1 MLKKFYDDPYLYQ
14 TIKEVTNFTDE
25 KKIEFIFDK
34 LYGNTWTIAEIEHLM
49 YQVK

>member
-25 KKIEFIFDK
+25 KKIEYIFD
-34 LYGNTWTIAEIEHLM
+34 YIGMDETNTI
-49 YQVK
+49 

>member
-34 LYGNTWTIAEIEHLM
+34 LYGNTWTIAKIEQLM
-49 YQVK
+49 REAK